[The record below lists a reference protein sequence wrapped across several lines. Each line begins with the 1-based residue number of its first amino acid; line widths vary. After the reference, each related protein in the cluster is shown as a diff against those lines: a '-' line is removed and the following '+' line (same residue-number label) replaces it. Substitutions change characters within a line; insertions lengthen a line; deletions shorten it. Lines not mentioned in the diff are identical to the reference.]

1 MMNSVDSVWS
11 GGVEQE
17 VVGAVSVLTIHN
29 GERNLLNPGILT
41 DIRARLQECDDNP
54 DIRAVLL
61 TGAGETFCG
70 GLDIAPIKAGAD
82 PALFGKAL
90 IETLRIF
97 PRLGLPVAAAV
108 NGDALAGGASFVAA
122 CDFAVAV
129 DSARIGTVEVSAGMW
144 PMIAQVPII
153 HRLGPRLAME
163 NIGSG
168 EPFTAQRAREVGLVQ
183 AVVEAGRVTAVAQE
197 WLDKAQ
203 RAADAGAPGRRSLYE
218 FASMSYDDAFDASL
232 ARFIELFDH

>member
-1 MMNSVDSVWS
+1 MMHSADSDWS

-17 VVGAVSVLTIHN
+17 TVGAISVLTIRN

-41 DIRARLQECDDNP
+41 DLRTRLQECDDNP

-61 TGAGETFCG
+61 TGAGDTFCG

-90 IETLRIF
+90 VETLRIF
-97 PRLGLPVAAAV
+97 PRLGVSVAAAV

-129 DSARIGTVEVSAGMW
+129 DSARIGTIEVSAGMW

-153 HRLGPRLAME
+153 HRIGPRLAME

-168 EPFTAQRAREVGLVQ
+168 EPFTADRAREVGLVQ
-183 AVVEAGRVTAVAQE
+183 AVVEAGRAAEVAQE
-197 WLDKAQ
+197 WLGKAL
-203 RAADAGAPGRRSLYE
+203 RAAGAGAIGRRSLYE

-232 ARFIELFDH
+232 PRFVELFAR

>member
-1 MMNSVDSVWS
+1 MMTSVDGAWD

-17 VVGAVSVLTIHN
+17 VVGAISVLTIRN

-41 DIRARLQECDDNP
+41 DIRFLLQECDDDP

-61 TGAGETFCG
+61 TGAGEAFCG

-90 IETLRIF
+90 LETLRIF
-97 PRLGLPVAAAV
+97 PRLGVPVAAAV

-129 DSARIGTVEVSAGMW
+129 DSARIGTMEVAAGMW

-168 EPFTAQRAREVGLVQ
+168 EPFTAERAREVGLVQ
-183 AVVEAGRVTAVAQE
+183 AVVEPGRAAGVAKE
-197 WLDKAQ
+197 WLGKAL
-203 RAADAGAPGRRSLYE
+203 RAGGAGAPGRRSLYE
-218 FASMSYDDAFDASL
+218 FASMTYDEAFDASL
-232 ARFIELFDH
+232 PRFIKLFGH

>member
-1 MMNSVDSVWS
+1 MKSADSVWS
-11 GGVEQE
+11 GAIEQE
-17 VVGAVSVLTIHN
+17 VVGATSVLTIHH
-29 GERNLLNPGILT
+29 GERNLLNPGMLT
-41 DIRARLQECDDNP
+41 DLRTRLQECDDNP

-61 TGAGETFCG
+61 TGAGENFCG

-90 IETLRIF
+90 METLRIF

-129 DSARIGTVEVSAGMW
+129 DGARIGTMEVSAGMW

-153 HRLGPRLAME
+153 HRIGPRLAME

-168 EPFTAQRAREVGLVQ
+168 EPFTAERAREVGLVQ
-183 AVVEAGRVTAVAQE
+183 AVVETGRAAVVAQE
-197 WLDKAQ
+197 WLDKAL
-203 RAADAGAPGRRSLYE
+203 RAAGAGAPGRRSLYE
-218 FASMSYDDAFDASL
+218 FAAMSYDDAFDASL
-232 ARFIELFDH
+232 PRFVGLFDH

>member
-1 MMNSVDSVWS
+1 MTNGEDGVWS
-11 GGVEQE
+11 GAVEQE
-17 VVGAVSVLTIHN
+17 TIGAISVLTLRN
-29 GERNLLNPGILT
+29 GERNLLNPAILT
-41 DIRARLQECDDNP
+41 DIRTRLQECDDNP

-82 PALFGKAL
+82 PAPFGRAL
-90 IETLRIF
+90 METLRIF

-129 DSARIGTVEVSAGMW
+129 DTARIGTMEVSAGMW

-168 EPFTAQRAREVGLVQ
+168 EPFTAERAREVGLVQ
-183 AVVEAGRVTAVAQE
+183 AVVEAGRAAAVARE
-197 WLDKAQ
+197 WLDKAL
-203 RAADAGAPGRRSLYE
+203 RAAGAGAPGRRSVYE
-218 FASMSYDDAFDASL
+218 LASMSYDDAFDAAL
-232 ARFIELFDH
+232 PRFTGLFGH